1 MFEACDA
8 SPSLDRL
15 HPMPTFQQKLV
26 ELCYLVG
33 PSIYQHFT
41 FLQTATY
48 FTCFFV
54 VKNNAVQYRSDVQ
67 WCRLIWAM
75 L

>member
-15 HPMPTFQQKLV
+15 HPIPTFQQKLV
-26 ELCYLVG
+26 RLCYLVG

-48 FTCFFV
+48 FTCFLLLLKITLFNTV
-54 VKNNAVQYRSDVQ
+54 QMYSGAV
-67 WCRLIWAM
+67 
-75 L
+75 